1 MSKLKYSYMA
11 GGSARFIKVNNFDE
25 WYDKDFT
32 RDYYYLD
39 LDKKY
44 RYIAAAGFQGIELFW
59 FDIPTLQAKFG
70 KLENFTEFLN
80 ERGIEKVTGCF
91 CINLGAADKRKHE
104 NIYKS
109 QQKVID
115 GLAAL
120 GANNLVIMPENQ
132 YYGTGPLDAE
142 GLQNA
147 ADCMNEVGRRAADK
161 GLDVSIHNEFWC
173 AVNLYD
179 HEKFIELT
187 DPKYVKYCLDT
198 AQLSIM
204 GVDIVK
210 FYDKWH
216 ERIKYFHLKDT
227 NKMAAPDEER
237 FGPGAEYD
245 EHGKRWFYELGGG
258 YVDFPSLFRLMK
270 KYGHTSGWLTVEADG
285 TPDTLATML
294 LAKNYLD
301 TVLEPIMDEE

>member
-1 MSKLKYSYMA
+1 MEKVKYAYKE
-11 GGSARFIKVNNFDE
+11 GGNARFIKANNFDE

-32 RDYYYLD
+32 RNYYYLD
-39 LDKKY
+39 HDKKY
-44 RYIAAAGFQGIELFW
+44 RYVSAAGFQGIELMW
-59 FDIPTLQAKFG
+59 GDIGHIKNTFG
-70 KLENFTEFLN
+70 EYDNYIAYLN

-91 CINLGAADKRKHE
+91 AINLGASDKRKHE

-120 GANNLVIMPENQ
+120 GGTHLIIMPEDQ
-132 YYGTGPLDAE
+132 YYGVGPLDEE
-142 GLQNA
+142 GLKNA
-147 ADCMNEVGRRAADK
+147 VECMNEVGRRAADK
-161 GLDVSIHNEFWC
+161 GLDCSIHNEFWC
-173 AVNLYD
+173 AINLYD
-179 HEKFIELT
+179 HEKFFNMC
-187 DPKYVKYCLDT
+187 DPRYVCYCLDT

-210 FYDKWH
+210 WYETYH

-258 YVDFPSLFRLMK
+258 TVDFPSLFKLMK
-270 KYGHTSGWLTVEADG
+270 KYRNFDWISVEADG
-285 TPDTLATML
+285 TPDRLATL
-294 LAKNYLD
+294 LLCKNYLD
-301 TVLEPIMDEE
+301 TVFAPIMYGDD

>member
-1 MSKLKYSYMA
+1 MTQSVYIVFDAIHIFIGCVLF
-11 GGSARFIKVNNFDE
+11 RFN
-25 WYDKDFT
+25 
-32 RDYYYLD
+32 R
-39 LDKKY
+39 
-44 RYIAAAGFQGIELFW
+44 
-59 FDIPTLQAKFG
+59 
-70 KLENFTEFLN
+70 
-80 ERGIEKVTGCF
+80 
-91 CINLGAADKRKHE
+91 
-104 NIYKS
+104 
-109 QQKVID
+109 
-115 GLAAL
+115 
-120 GANNLVIMPENQ
+120 
-132 YYGTGPLDAE
+132 
-142 GLQNA
+142 
-147 ADCMNEVGRRAADK
+147 
-161 GLDVSIHNEFWC
+161 
-173 AVNLYD
+173 
-179 HEKFIELT
+179 KFIELT

-270 KYGHTSGWLTVEADG
+270 KYGHPSGWVTVEADG

>member
-1 MSKLKYSYMA
+1 MDNLKYSCMMNMW
-11 GGSARFIKVNNFDE
+11 GHPNFVKVNNFDE

-39 LDKKY
+39 YDKIL
-44 RYIAAAGFQGIELFW
+44 RYIAGCGFKGIELMW
-59 FDIPTLQAKFG
+59 FDTATIPNMFGSYQAFTDFLQ
-70 KLENFTEFLN
+70 
-80 ERGIEKVTGCF
+80 ERGLEKVTGMF
-91 CINLGAADKRKHE
+91 CINLGAGDKRNHE

-115 GLAAL
+115 ALAAL
-120 GANNLVIMPENQ
+120 GGENLIIMPENQ
-132 YYGTGPLDAE
+132 YYGTGPLDDEA
-142 GLQNA
+142 LKNA
-147 ADCMNEVGRRAADK
+147 AECMNEVGKRAADK

-173 AVNLYD
+173 AINLYD
-179 HEKFIELT
+179 HEKFLEMT

-204 GVDIVK
+204 GVDVVK
-210 FYDKWH
+210 FYEKWH
-216 ERIKYFHLKDT
+216 DRIKYFHLKDT

-258 YVDFPSLFRLMK
+258 YVDFPALWKLMK
-270 KYGHTSGWLTVEADG
+270 KYGHKGWVSVESDG
-285 TPDTLATML
+285 TPDPIASL
-294 LAKNYLD
+294 LLIKNYID
-301 TVLEPIMDEE
+301 TKLKPIYS